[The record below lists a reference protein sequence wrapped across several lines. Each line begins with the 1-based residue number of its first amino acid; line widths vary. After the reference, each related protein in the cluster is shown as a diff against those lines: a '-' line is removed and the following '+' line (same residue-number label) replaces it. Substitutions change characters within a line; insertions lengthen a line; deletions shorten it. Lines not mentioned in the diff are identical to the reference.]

1 MSWKEILKS
10 PVFVGEDF
18 EQPENKEGDNFEWLN
33 KFNVNDT
40 NVKFI
45 SEDGSV
51 RATLLLDTHLA
62 HWKLYLFVVNEPLR
76 GQGLGEKG
84 LVELITELRKHE
96 QGILTEILSIYSKY
110 AGGNALD
117 RKQKNIMDMK
127 PPLDIILH
135 DVDPDAKIFWQRMV
149 NRYSHLGL
157 KK

>member
-1 MSWKEILKS
+1 MWKDILKA
-10 PVFVGEDF
+10 PLFVGEDF
-18 EQPENKEGDNFEWLN
+18 EQPKNKEGDNFEWLN
-33 KFNVNDT
+33 RFNINDS

-51 RATLLLDTHLA
+51 RATFFLDIHLA
-62 HWKLYLFVVNEPLR
+62 HWKLNLFAVNEPLR
-76 GQGLGEKG
+76 GQGLGAKG
-84 LVELITELRKHE
+84 IEELITELRKYE
-96 QGILTEILSIYSKY
+96 QGIITEILSKST
-110 AGGNALD
+110 GALNVVQVA
-117 RKQKNIMDMK
+117 KIEAME